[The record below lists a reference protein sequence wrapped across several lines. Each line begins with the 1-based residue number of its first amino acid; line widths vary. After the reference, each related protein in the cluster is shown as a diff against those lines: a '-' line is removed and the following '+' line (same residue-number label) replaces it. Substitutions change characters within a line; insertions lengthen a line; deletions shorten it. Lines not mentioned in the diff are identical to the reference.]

1 VNGARTRPARPPR
14 TPLAEL
20 AELAGVQPAYEGADG
35 RTHRA
40 DDDVLLAIL
49 RALGVQVERSA
60 DVVGVLAHERAR
72 RARRVLEPVL
82 VHRVGHE
89 SVVALT
95 LPSAVGSGGWWVSL
109 EMEDGTVH
117 RTRLSDLPPAT
128 LHPAAVDP
136 LALCGGAVPPGY
148 HRLVVEGP
156 GLRETALLVAA
167 PRCPSP
173 VRGWGAFLPL
183 HAVRAEDDR
192 GVGTFSDLAELGAWV
207 AAAGGSMVGTLPLL
221 PQFLEPPVDPSPYL
235 PVTRFGVNELY
246 VDPTALPELAVSP
259 EAKRLV
265 EDGSRSG
272 AGGTGRS
279 ALVDYEA
286 VASRQRQILDAL
298 AATLFAGPSARRQA
312 LDAFATAHPEVVA
325 YARFRAAGEVLG
337 RDWHAWPAVS
347 PGRAPEPPGSERAF
361 RSHLYAQWVADEQLA
376 RAAGAA
382 PLYADLPVGVHP
394 LGADPFFDAESFTPG
409 IHGGAP
415 PDPFFEAGQDW
426 GFSPLHPRRLRD
438 REYDYVVRSLRHAF
452 SHASYLRI
460 DHVMGLERLYWIP
473 EGGDARHGTYVSY
486 RAEELHAIVAL
497 EAHRADAVVV
507 GEDLGTVPPSVRR
520 RMADDGMLRSWV
532 LEFETSPDDPL
543 PPAPTDC
550 LASWGTHDLPR
561 FRAYWS
567 GRDIDTQVEQGHLSS
582 SDADLARSERERWRR
597 SFLAADHAAANASAA
612 DRAAANTSAADHAAA
627 STIAA
632 DHAAASTIAADHAA
646 AMAAYR
652 ACLGHLAGGDAAL
665 VLVELEDLWGEET
678 PQNEPGT
685 GTERP
690 NWRLRAAR
698 TLTEMRTDPDIA
710 GMLAGL
716 DRARGARPGGEVGRP
731 PSEGEVAS

>member
-1 VNGARTRPARPPR
+1 VTGTRTLSARPPR

-40 DDDVLLAIL
+40 DDDVVLAIL

-72 RARRVLEPVL
+72 RAQRVVEPVL

-89 SVVALT
+89 SVVALN
-95 LPSAVGSGGWWVSL
+95 LPPTVGPRGWWVSL
-109 EMEDGTVH
+109 ELEDGTVH

-136 LALCGGAVPPGY
+136 VALCGGSVPPGY
-148 HRLVVEGP
+148 HRLVAEGP
-156 GLRETALLVAA
+156 GLRATALLVAA

-183 HAVRAEDDR
+183 HAVRTEDDR
-192 GVGTFSDLAELGAWV
+192 GVGSFSDLTELGAWV
-207 AAAGGSMVGTLPLL
+207 ATAGGSMVGTLPLL
-221 PQFLEPPVDPSPYL
+221 PLFLEPPIDPSPYL
-235 PVTRFGVNELY
+235 PVTRFGVNELH
-246 VDPTALPELAVSP
+246 VDPTVLPELADSP
-259 EAKRLV
+259 EARRLV
-265 EDGSRSG
+265 DGASRSRTVD
-272 AGGTGRS
+272 AGRS
-279 ALVDYEA
+279 TLVDYES
-286 VASRQRQILDAL
+286 VASRQRQILDAM
-298 AATLFAGPSARRQA
+298 ATTLFAAPSSRRRA
-312 LDAFATAHPEVVA
+312 LEAFAAARPEVVA

-337 RDWHAWPAVS
+337 RDWHAWPDGS
-347 PGRAPEPPGSERAF
+347 PGCVPDVPGAERAF
-361 RSHLYAQWVADEQLA
+361 RYHLYAQWAAEEQLV
-376 RAAGAA
+376 RAAAAA

-415 PDPFFEAGQDW
+415 PDPFFEEGQDW
-426 GFSPLHPRRLRD
+426 AFSPLHPERLRNL
-438 REYDYVVRSLRHAF
+438 EYDYVVRSLRHAF
-452 SHASYLRI
+452 SHASYLRV

-473 EGGDARHGTYVSY
+473 EGADARHGAYVSY

-497 EAHRADAVVV
+497 EAHRAGAVVV

-561 FRAYWS
+561 FRAYWL
-567 GRDIDTQVEQGHLSS
+567 GEDLDTQVERGRLGTR
-582 SDADLARSERERWRR
+582 DAVRARSERERWRR
-597 SFLAADHAAANASAA
+597 SVLAAADDGAATPGSADDGAANG
-612 DRAAANTSAADHAAA
+612 D
-627 STIAA
+627 
-632 DHAAASTIAADHAA
+632 AADHAA

-652 ACLGHLAGGDAAL
+652 ACLGHLAGSDAAL

-698 TLTEMRTDPDIA
+698 TLTEMRADPDIA
-710 GMLAGL
+710 LMLADL
-716 DRARGARPGGEVGRP
+716 DRARRACRTGGHLPSDQEVVP
-731 PSEGEVAS
+731 